1 MKIHIAK
8 NSGYVEG
15 DTVLHK
21 LNPQTKIIAALFLLL
36 GSGAGNGWVLMGV
49 GLLSMLGVFVA
60 RMPVKEILYLIRRM
74 AWFFLAIAIF
84 PVLFT
89 PGFYIDLPSWF
100 PITVSYEGL
109 ALGLESSVR
118 LLNILFISLVL
129 VSTTSSEDWMSG
141 LDKLLGPLSQRL
153 PVIRELL
160 AVAVMAVKF
169 LPMIFAETED
179 YFSSHRKKEGER
191 GIQKLRSVVHSV
203 LDFIVLIFSDLNR
216 FQPQI
221 KGDAKPPTASQ

>member
-1 MKIHIAK
+1 MKINKTK

-15 DTVLHK
+15 DTALHK
-21 LNPQTKIIAALFLLL
+21 LKAETKIISALFLLF
-36 GSGAGNGWVLMGV
+36 GSGIGNGWVLVGV
-49 GLLSMLGVFVA
+49 GMLSMTGVFVA
-60 RMPVKEILYLIRRM
+60 RVPVKELLYLIRRM

-89 PGFYIDLPSWF
+89 PGFYLDLPSWF
-100 PITVSYEGL
+100 PITVSHEGL

-129 VSTTSSEDWMSG
+129 VRTTSSEDWMRG

-153 PVIRELL
+153 PVVRELL

-169 LPMIFAETED
+169 LPLIFVETED
-179 YFSSHRKKEGER
+179 YFSSLRKKEGE
-191 GIQKLRSVVHSV
+191 GGYQKLRSVVHSV
-203 LDFIVLIFSDLNR
+203 LDFIVFIFSDLNR

-221 KGDAKPPTASQ
+221 KRDTKPPIAIQ

>member
-1 MKIHIAK
+1 MKINRTK

-15 DTVLHK
+15 DTALHK
-21 LNPQTKIIAALFLLL
+21 LKAETKIIAALFLLL
-36 GSGAGNGWVLMGV
+36 GSGIGNGWVLMGV
-49 GLLSMLGVFVA
+49 GLLSMTGVFVA
-60 RMPVKEILYLIRRM
+60 RVPVKEILYLIRRM

-100 PITVSYEGL
+100 PITVSHEGL

-118 LLNILFISLVL
+118 LLNILFVSLVL
-129 VSTTSSEDWMSG
+129 VRTTSSEDWMRG

-153 PVIRELL
+153 PVIRELF
-160 AVAVMAVKF
+160 AVAAMAVKF

-179 YFSSHRKKEGER
+179 YFSSLRKKEGER
-191 GIQKLRSVVHSV
+191 GYQKLRSVVHSV
-203 LDFIVLIFSDLNR
+203 QDFIVLIFSDLNR

-221 KGDAKPPTASQ
+221 KRDTKPPTASQ